1 MVVSWRPHGAEG
13 GGVRKVFGLL
23 GGQAKAY
30 SPAGQRL
37 GKQRVD
43 HGEPGETRVGND
55 EDVSASLTP
64 CGPSAGFQWAQ
75 VPVAG
80 DRFPRLRVRPW
91 VLYSLTGGAY
101 CVEWG
106 LFLAP
111 CPFLELHLVISGV

>member
-55 EDVSASLTP
+55 EDVSASLTSLWP
-64 CGPSAGFQWAQ
+64 QCGVPVGPS
-75 VPVAG
+75 P
-80 DRFPRLRVRPW
+80 
-91 VLYSLTGGAY
+91 SGG
-101 CVEWG
+101 
-106 LFLAP
+106 
-111 CPFLELHLVISGV
+111 